1 MAWLALLGK
10 WSLTAAIVA
19 VVSELAQRSTIM
31 GSLLA
36 SIPIV
41 SILSMIWIN
50 HDTQDTDRIA
60 DFAEGILW
68 LFIPSLVFFIILP
81 PLLRK
86 GMEFWPA
93 LGISSLLTIIAYV
106 LGLWLAGK
114 FGGLA

>member
-1 MAWLALLGK
+1 MAWLPLLGK

-19 VVSELAQRSTIM
+19 AVSELAQRSTIM

-36 SIPIV
+36 SIPTV

-50 HDTQDTDRIA
+50 HDTQDTGKIA

-68 LFIPSLVFFIILP
+68 LFIPSLLFFIVLP

-93 LGISSLLTIIAYV
+93 LGISSLVTIVAYII
-106 LGLWLAGK
+106 GLWIAGK
-114 FGGLA
+114 FGGLS

>member
-19 VVSELAQRSTIM
+19 AVSEIAQRSTIM
-31 GSLLA
+31 GSLIA

-41 SILSMIWIN
+41 SVLSMIWIN
-50 HDTQDTDRIA
+50 HDTQDTERIA

-68 LFIPSLVFFIILP
+68 LVLPSLILFIVLP

-93 LGISSLLTIIAYV
+93 LGISSLLTIVAYI
-106 LGLWLAGK
+106 LGLWAAGK